1 MKQENQRSAA
11 LIIFIR
17 NPELGKVKTRLAKS
31 VGDEKAL
38 EIYKSLLEHTR
49 KTVLQVDVNLLLF
62 YADRVNPDDDWSSLG
77 FIKYAQVNEDLGG
90 RMHHAFLKAL
100 EHHQKAII
108 VGSDLPQ
115 INAQLL
121 QEAFQKLEDHTFVI
135 GPAMD
140 GGYYLLGM
148 KSPTPELFENMEWS
162 TPNVFAQT
170 VQRIE
175 SLGGTWY
182 ELPELSDV
190 DYVEDWERYGW
201 EL

>member
-49 KTVLQVDVNLLLF
+49 KTVLQVEVNLLLF

>member
-1 MKQENQRSAA
+1 MDNSTSSA

-38 EIYKSLLEHTR
+38 DIYKALLEHTR
-49 KTVLQVDVNLLLF
+49 KTVLQIDANRLLF
-62 YADRVNPDDDWSSLG
+62 YADRVIPDDDWSSLD
-77 FIKYAQVNEDLGG
+77 FIKFAQVDEDLGG
-90 RMHHAFLKAL
+90 RMHHAFVKAL
-100 EHHQKAII
+100 EKNQKAVI

-115 INAQLL
+115 INAPII
-121 QEAFQKLEDHTFVI
+121 QEAFQKLEEYDYVI
-135 GPAMD
+135 GPALD

-148 KSPTPELFENMEWS
+148 KTPAPILFENIEWS
-162 TPNVFAQT
+162 TPHVFTQT

-190 DYVEDWERYGW
+190 DYLEDWERYGW